1 MFFVKKQI
9 SLRRESIADLP
20 NRDDGTHVVAPDLA
34 YRRLALVNVAFL
46 GRPGAGDRQWTL
58 IDAGVP
64 GLSGLIESA
73 ASERFGQDARPAAI
87 VMTHGHFDHVGVLKK
102 ARRKVGRPNLR
113 P

>member
-1 MFFVKKQI
+1 MCSIRMFFVKKQI

-58 IDAGVP
+58 IDAGGP
-64 GLSGLIESA
+64 GLGSLIESA
-73 ASERFGQDARPAAI
+73 ASERFGQGCQP
-87 VMTHGHFDHVGVLKK
+87 GVGCI
-102 ARRKVGRPNLR
+102 RRDMPRGMFRFGGKVIAQ
-113 P
+113 